1 MELLLVH
8 LTDIHIEAERDF
20 DILLDRSEA
29 ISRAI
34 MLHITNVEN
43 TTIFLCVTGD
53 ITYSGTKEQFVYGTL
68 FIGEIVDIIKKRYNK
83 IMVQVVVIPGNHDC
97 NFEDDFAPT
106 RELLLKNIDIST
118 ATLPEIMK
126 SYTTIQ
132 SAYFEYADSLSK
144 EGIGF
149 GCQND
154 KILTENV
161 FNDEQNGITIRFHCI
176 NTAWCS
182 SKHEI
187 KGKMHFKIK
196 DKYEKNENDIVVT
209 LMHHDESWLD
219 WDDAENWKDYYKT
232 YSDIVLVGHD
242 HTAEYVYKEN
252 YNAASNYFIKGNQLY
267 SSGNSEQSGFNILK
281 IDLCANIQ
289 NFFSYKWN
297 GSIYENIIDT
307 KGIPFNRNRFYK
319 SGIELKKTVKDFLEN
334 MDMDLFSRYKDT
346 LYLSDIFAYPTLRG
360 EALTNKKSIVH
371 YREKDTIMKAIWEKK
386 FILILGEK
394 EFGKTALLKKLY
406 REFYDANKIP
416 VWIDVSKINSAD
428 GEILNDKMK
437 GFYNDEYDNVSA
449 EEILQM
455 DSENKVCIVDNFDE
469 ISLSDKSIK
478 KVLQYLTD
486 KFGVVI
492 LSSTPTKRMVNFLK
506 NIEAN
511 KYIEEEFFELQ
522 ICELRAYGKRQLV
535 NKWLLLSDSE
545 QDIDSIQFDNLR
557 KEKLFQVES
566 VMKNGFFHRTPLEFL
581 LVLSYLENTTSMNV
595 DYSRYS
601 YIYDCLIK
609 DKINKISDGDTN
621 DAAMYQTI
629 LEQLAYKMYE
639 EKQSNSVEES
649 FLTTV
654 IYDYNQEYTGA
665 KGEVIDIVNRLLDYR
680 LISRTREGYR
690 FKYDYMLYYFAC
702 GFMEHQIAPRDRD
715 KIIENLLSDVSKE
728 VNYNILLFL
737 AFGAN
742 VEYEILPKIIEA
754 SEKILPECKDFKYEQ
769 QYEMVKELEKDIET
783 KVDDIFAVPKNKNIS
798 EIQERNAIIADMI
811 EEQIEKDESNNVAEE
826 MDKMTLE
833 LIQLMR
839 LTELLGDIIKNYAG
853 KLKRKPRMII
863 IDEMHKAVM
872 KTMGKMVTSMEFI
885 IGKIMKL
892 IEEKQK
898 EGDNEYLIK
907 SDFIVELK
915 NLFYQLWKTFV
926 IGNVRILANRL
937 ECDRITKEILEFNDE
952 LDSEFFRMVSI
963 EFLINT
969 QNGNLP
975 VKEIDSCFRGKRTLG
990 KFSQYVMKEIIA
1002 RDLCSYQFEPNSK
1015 QAVCDL
1021 LGFNIKDF
1029 RIEMQK
1035 NLNLKDA

>member
-20 DILLDRSEA
+20 DILLGRSEA

-219 WDDAENWKDYYKT
+219 WNDAENWKDYYKT

-394 EFGKTALLKKLY
+394 EFGKT
-406 REFYDANKIP
+406 
-416 VWIDVSKINSAD
+416 
-428 GEILNDKMK
+428 
-437 GFYNDEYDNVSA
+437 
-449 EEILQM
+449 
-455 DSENKVCIVDNFDE
+455 
-469 ISLSDKSIK
+469 
-478 KVLQYLTD
+478 
-486 KFGVVI
+486 
-492 LSSTPTKRMVNFLK
+492 
-506 NIEAN
+506 
-511 KYIEEEFFELQ
+511 
-522 ICELRAYGKRQLV
+522 
-535 NKWLLLSDSE
+535 
-545 QDIDSIQFDNLR
+545 
-557 KEKLFQVES
+557 
-566 VMKNGFFHRTPLEFL
+566 
-581 LVLSYLENTTSMNV
+581 
-595 DYSRYS
+595 
-601 YIYDCLIK
+601 
-609 DKINKISDGDTN
+609 
-621 DAAMYQTI
+621 
-629 LEQLAYKMYE
+629 
-639 EKQSNSVEES
+639 
-649 FLTTV
+649 
-654 IYDYNQEYTGA
+654 
-665 KGEVIDIVNRLLDYR
+665 
-680 LISRTREGYR
+680 
-690 FKYDYMLYYFAC
+690 
-702 GFMEHQIAPRDRD
+702 
-715 KIIENLLSDVSKE
+715 
-728 VNYNILLFL
+728 
-737 AFGAN
+737 
-742 VEYEILPKIIEA
+742 
-754 SEKILPECKDFKYEQ
+754 
-769 QYEMVKELEKDIET
+769 
-783 KVDDIFAVPKNKNIS
+783 
-798 EIQERNAIIADMI
+798 
-811 EEQIEKDESNNVAEE
+811 
-826 MDKMTLE
+826 
-833 LIQLMR
+833 
-839 LTELLGDIIKNYAG
+839 
-853 KLKRKPRMII
+853 
-863 IDEMHKAVM
+863 
-872 KTMGKMVTSMEFI
+872 
-885 IGKIMKL
+885 
-892 IEEKQK
+892 
-898 EGDNEYLIK
+898 
-907 SDFIVELK
+907 
-915 NLFYQLWKTFV
+915 
-926 IGNVRILANRL
+926 
-937 ECDRITKEILEFNDE
+937 
-952 LDSEFFRMVSI
+952 
-963 EFLINT
+963 
-969 QNGNLP
+969 
-975 VKEIDSCFRGKRTLG
+975 
-990 KFSQYVMKEIIA
+990 
-1002 RDLCSYQFEPNSK
+1002 
-1015 QAVCDL
+1015 
-1021 LGFNIKDF
+1021 
-1029 RIEMQK
+1029 
-1035 NLNLKDA
+1035 